1 MASALVNILQPLLS
15 PSPVIIPQD
24 NKDPNKL
31 LAYGCFVDCG
41 APVRVPLQ
49 GHGRR
54 APEHRY
60 GRKYSVSETSPW

>member
-1 MASALVNILQPLLS
+1 MASALVKTLQPLLS

-41 APVRVPLQ
+41 APVR
-49 GHGRR
+49 
-54 APEHRY
+54 APPVTTGTVTGGTLAAGTY
-60 GRKYSVSETSPW
+60 Y